1 MPLCSAR
8 ARLLT
13 YNVHSGVGLDGK
25 YDLQRIGRVVAH
37 AAPDIL
43 CLQEVE
49 KNSEVRAARKWS
61 HAHLDDQAT
70 VVAREAGLEHVHF
83 FAAINASYDSSLSS
97 DGNEVLRADTCA
109 AYGVAIA
116 SKFPVLGVFL
126 CVCIC
131 MYVYIF
137 VCIYTYLC
145 AYICRKRE
153 KDTHRHTDTRTHAE
167 RRDLRYTE
175 QESEQRTLH
184 MDSIQQPRGALVNSP

>member
-49 KNSEVRAARKWS
+49 KNSEIRAARKWS

-70 VVAREAGLEHVHF
+70 VVACEAGLEHVHF

-116 SKFPVLGVFL
+116 SKFPVLGVLL
-126 CVCIC
+126 CVCVYVC
-131 MYVYIF
+131 MYVCMYMYVFIHTCVYI
-137 VCIYTYLC
+137 Y
-145 AYICRKRE
+145 AERERKA
-153 KDTHRHTDTRTHAE
+153 HTDTQAHARTQSAGTSDIRNRSRSSGH
-167 RRDLRYTE
+167 YTWIA
-175 QESEQRTLH
+175 S
-184 MDSIQQPRGALVNSP
+184 NSPAARW

>member
-1 MPLCSAR
+1 MPLCRAR

-49 KNSEVRAARKWS
+49 KNSEIRAARKWS

-116 SKFPVLGVFL
+116 SKFPVLGVLL
-126 CVCIC
+126 CVCIYVCMYVCIC
-131 MYVYIF
+131 MYLYIL
-137 VCIYTYLC
+137 VCIYMQ
-145 AYICRKRE
+145 RE
-153 KDTHRHTDTRTHAE
+153 KERHTQTHRHTHARRAPGPQIYGTGVGAADITH
-167 RRDLRYTE
+167 
-175 QESEQRTLH
+175 
-184 MDSIQQPRGALVNSP
+184 G